1 MTGPRALSID
11 SIRLQSLQPG
21 LWSRGT
27 MIDLWTNKL
36 AQLTLDIYILGGMSD
51 SSSNWL
57 LDSMLID
64 LGYPARY
71 MITLLTRGMELRRS
85 IPWAD
90 YWIVRQDLGDMTSII
105 WLSRCWFT
113 YTYFVSTC
121 FYEVHVK
128 KVMGNLKPLT
138 RQWSRINSWSPLQ

>member
-1 MTGPRALSID
+1 MWFNSGRAFKLPAWT
-11 SIRLQSLQPG
+11 RLIKLNYEILALINLRSLVRFIAPG
-21 LWSRGT
+21 LWPIAGLIPWVNGLNRPVD
-27 MIDLWTNKL
+27 IR
-36 AQLTLDIYILGGMSD
+36 LDI
-51 SSSNWL
+51 WL
-57 LDSMLID
+57 HYWLIE
-64 LGYPARY
+64 
-71 MITLLTRGMELRRS
+71 MELRRS
-85 IPWAD
+85 IPWPD